1 MQVLEEH
8 DLSCVELLHVKSD
21 GVVLT
26 KQSMSTRYFQA
37 VLELNFHTY
46 YRFIILYWLVFCWF
60 IARNIWNEK

>member
-26 KQSMSTRYFQA
+26 KQSMYTQNFQSTL
-37 VLELNFHTY
+37 VLELHTY
-46 YRFIILYWLVFCWF
+46 DIS
-60 IARNIWNEK
+60 